1 MNFDSSFLANKT
13 FLITGCNGFLGRR
26 FIEILVDRLESLQNK
41 ELSFTHKIYAIDNGI
56 TSVSVN
62 KAYPSFFEY
71 FNSNAITFDYSQ
83 LKNVDYIIHM
93 AGLASPSQYKRYPLE
108 TIDVAITLT
117 RRLLTYASEWDA
129 KLIFFSSSEV
139 YGNPDALNIPTKED
153 YKGYVSSMGPRACYD
168 ESKRMGET
176 LCYVYSEYFG
186 VNTSIIRPFNVY
198 GPGMHKHDYR
208 MIPNLMRSAI
218 ENKTV
223 QIYGNGQQ
231 TRTFCYLDDA
241 ISGIFNVLDKSV
253 KGSVYN
259 IGNPDP
265 EISMNELITLF
276 NQALD
281 FDVKSE
287 LIPYPDHYPGDEPL
301 RRCPDITLASV
312 ELGYKPCVTLEEGL
326 TKTFSWCKDKY

>member
-1 MNFDSSFLANKT
+1 MNFDLNFLANKT

-26 FIEILVDRLESLQNK
+26 FIEVLVAKLESLQNK

-56 TSVSVN
+56 TSISVDT
-62 KAYPSFFEY
+62 AFPSFFEY

-93 AGLASPSQYKRYPLE
+93 AGLASPSQYKKYPLE
-108 TIDVAITLT
+108 TIDVAVTLT
-117 RRLLTYASEWDA
+117 RRLLEYAAEWNA

-139 YGNPDALNIPTKED
+139 YGNPDNLNIPTKEN

-218 ENKTV
+218 ENKPV
-223 QIYGNGQQ
+223 QIYGNGEQ

-241 ISGIFNVLDKSV
+241 ISGIFNVLDKSS

-259 IGNPDP
+259 IGNPNP
-265 EISMNELITLF
+265 EISMNALIDLF
-276 NQALD
+276 NQTLNL
-281 FDVKSE
+281 KIISE
-287 LIPYPDHYPGDEPL
+287 LISYPDHYPGDEPQ
-301 RRCPDITLASV
+301 RRCPDITLASA
-312 ELGYKPCVTLEEGL
+312 ELGFKPVVSLEEGL
-326 TKTFSWCKDKY
+326 IKTFTWCKAEY